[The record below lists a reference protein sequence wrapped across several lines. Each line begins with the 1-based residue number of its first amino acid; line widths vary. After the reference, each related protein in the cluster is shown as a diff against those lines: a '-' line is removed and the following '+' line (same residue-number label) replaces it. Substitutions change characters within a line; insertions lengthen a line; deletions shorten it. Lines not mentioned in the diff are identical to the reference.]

1 MDETEAPYDRQKKS
15 RSASIHQEM
24 AHEHQLNQKEEEKSG
39 MAAHERFGR
48 FSNNKVI
55 FHDSASKLAKSY
67 FCLRKS
73 EKRKKLM
80 FPNHFYL
87 FLLASTYKLLVITY
101 NLLIL
106 SLL

>member
-1 MDETEAPYDRQKKS
+1 
-15 RSASIHQEM
+15 
-24 AHEHQLNQKEEEKSG
+24 

-55 FHDSASKLAKSY
+55 FHDSASKLANLY
-67 FCLRKS
+67 VCLRKS
-73 EKRKKLM
+73 EKCKKLM
-80 FPNHFYL
+80 FSNHFYLFLLISTYFYL

-106 SLL
+106 SLFFIALLS

>member
-1 MDETEAPYDRQKKS
+1 MDETEARPFN
-15 RSASIHQEM
+15 QEM

-87 FLLASTYKLLVITY
+87 FLLISTCIYL
-101 NLLIL
+101 
-106 SLL
+106 

>member
-1 MDETEAPYDRQKKS
+1 MKPKHQTISQKKT

-80 FPNHFYL
+80 YPNHFYL
-87 FLLASTYKLLVITY
+87 FLLISTCIYL
-101 NLLIL
+101 
-106 SLL
+106 